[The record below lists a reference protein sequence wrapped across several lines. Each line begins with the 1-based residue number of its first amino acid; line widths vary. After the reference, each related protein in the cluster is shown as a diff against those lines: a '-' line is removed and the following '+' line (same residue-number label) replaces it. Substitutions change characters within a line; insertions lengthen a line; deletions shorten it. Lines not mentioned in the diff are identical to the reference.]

1 MLYDQA
7 QLVISYLEMYQLTR
21 EAWCVET
28 VRDTLEYVLRDMTHP
43 EGGFFSAE
51 DADSLS
57 AHDAEHKDEGA
68 FYVWTTQ
75 EIADALGADN
85 AAIFSHYYGVQ
96 IRGNAPPQGDPHGE
110 FKGKNILY
118 RAMPIEQV
126 AKLHK
131 RTVEE
136 VEAIL
141 EMSRKQ
147 LFAIREKRPR
157 PHRDDKIIVAWNG
170 LMISAFARAAQIL
183 DEPRYLEAAQRAA
196 DFIRRE
202 LLSEEGSALL
212 RHYKDGPAAVAAFA
226 DDYAF
231 LVRGLL
237 DLYEVSFDYEYL
249 QWAEQL
255 TDTLNDKFYDDANGG
270 YYNSAPDPHVLLRMK
285 EDYDGAE
292 PSANSI
298 AAMNNLRLA
307 HLLDRSDLRDKA
319 EATLQTFAERLQHV
333 PSAMPALL
341 DAAIYSTMPPLHI
354 VIAGQRDAED
364 TSTLLRAVHE
374 RFLPNKTVVLLE
386 GDAGENQLALR
397 MPFMAGMTMQEGK
410 ATAYVCH
417 NFACQSPVTNVD
429 ELRAQIASL

>member
-1 MLYDQA
+1 
-7 QLVISYLEMYQLTR
+7 
-21 EAWCVET
+21 
-28 VRDTLEYVLRDMTHP
+28 MTHP

-51 DADSLS
+51 DADSLPT
-57 AHDAEHKDEGA
+57 HDATHKDEGA

-75 EIADALGADN
+75 EIRDALGADN
-85 AAIFSHYYGVQ
+85 AAIFSHYYGLQ

-110 FKGKNILY
+110 FKGKNIPY
-118 RAMPIEQV
+118 RSMPIEQV
-126 AKLHK
+126 AQLHK
-131 RTVEE
+131 RGVEE

-141 EMSRKQ
+141 EASRKQ
-147 LFAIREKRPR
+147 LFAVRNQRPR
-157 PHRDDKIIVAWNG
+157 PHRDEKIIVAWNG

-202 LLSEEGSALL
+202 LFDGEGSTLL

-237 DLYEVSFDYEYL
+237 DLYEASFEYAYL

-255 TDTLNDKFYDDANGG
+255 TDTLNSKFYDDENGG

-298 AAMNNLRLA
+298 VAMNNLRLA
-307 HLLDRSDLRDKA
+307 HFLDRNDLRDKA
-319 EATLQTFAERLQHV
+319 EATLQAFAARSQDV

-341 DAAIYSTMPPLHI
+341 AAAIYSTTPPLHI
-354 VIAGQRDAED
+354 VIVGQGEAED
-364 TSTLLRAVHE
+364 TRTLLRTVHE
-374 RFLPNKTVVLLE
+374 RFLPSKTLVLIDSE
-386 GDAGENQLALR
+386 KNQLAHR
-397 MPFMAGMTMQEGK
+397 MPFMAGMTMQEDK

-417 NFACQSPVTNVD
+417 NFACRQPVTSVD
-429 ELRAQIASL
+429 ELRTQLTSL